1 MKESGWKQRS
11 SEATTTRRRDDS
23 IRGQNGVR
31 NWGELVQE
39 PRAAVSSFQ
48 ISGRYRVYARQGSAK
63 RVESRAKGTSFCLT
77 ADCPDPFSLS
87 SSFLRLSFSSLS
99 SSLTI
104 PPPLSDFALSFS
116 LYAHRSSHLRPPS
129 TLSCFLRASASR
141 FRQGVNGE
149 QYLDLDLREISRNSV
164 GTSSV
169 LRRRN
174 LLFRRSVT
182 LVQLAEIEPG
192 TNWIK

>member
-63 RVESRAKGTSFCLT
+63 RVESRAKGTSFYLT

-104 PPPLSDFALSFS
+104 PPSLSDFALSFS

-129 TLSCFLRASASR
+129 TLSSLSYAHPPLDFARVLTGSSISTWTYGKLVETPLGRAVSSKEEESSLQTFSDARSI
-141 FRQGVNGE
+141 G
-149 QYLDLDLREISRNSV
+149 RN
-164 GTSSV
+164 
-169 LRRRN
+169 
-174 LLFRRSVT
+174 
-182 LVQLAEIEPG
+182 
-192 TNWIK
+192 